1 MKTTIIFIITILCSM
16 LLTLSVKAQREIRFS
31 YDNSGN
37 MTSRTIYIH
46 TPPAIEATDTDNSPV
61 DTDDENDDTKTGEEK
76 VFEDIIGNQD
86 IKIYPNPTTGKLVV
100 EIPNY
105 INNSKDRI
113 DVIDMQGTL
122 RQRVS
127 PLEASNTII
136 LNSLSAATYIMLIQI
151 DGETTQWKIIKQ

>member
-1 MKTTIIFIITILCSM
+1 MKTTILFIITILCSI

-46 TPPAIEATDTDNSPV
+46 TPPAIEAADTDNSPV
-61 DTDDENDDTKTGEEK
+61 DTEDENDTKTEEEK
-76 VFEDIIGNQD
+76 VFKDIIGNQY

-113 DVIDMQGTL
+113 DIVDMQGTL

-136 LNSLSAATYIMLIQI
+136 LNSLPAATYIILIQI